1 MAPRLASGWK
11 RAATWGGASLLLG
24 LVFVAYLNPDFAFTI
39 ANKVWA
45 CF

>member
-1 MAPRLASGWK
+1 MKQVLAWTG
-11 RAATWGGASLLLG
+11 AALLLG
-24 LVFVAYLNPDFAFTI
+24 AAFAAYLNPDFAFTI